1 MDQNILAKLCE
12 NSRNI
17 SSSLS
22 HDEDIS
28 SSTEPRSRYISSR
41 NSTSSRNTPNL
52 MRKHSKNS
60 DEIIELAK
68 TVQDGM
74 ADLTIIDD
82 DLKNTT
88 PDEMQKKMEAM
99 KEDLMKKIKNNEE
112 PLSRKT
118 SALRRMSTEES
129 IEEQIIEEVVIE
141 RPKSRGRNGSTVSF
155 YNNSNSDTGN
165 NYTSDEADKV
175 TLKREFS
182 AKVKKAPAKNI
193 DKYCKDIIQDIE
205 KTSKVID
212 VHMKQFSQSK
222 FTGDKLV
229 EQLQAVDKLND
240 FVNGSGD
247 IPTEALTEL
256 NNNFNMLTE
265 QVFIENEP
273 VRKRSVSSR
282 KNSRIESK
290 TNLLGDSNMS
300 NKDLLDDLL
309 GKK

>member
-22 HDEDIS
+22 HDEDTS
-28 SSTEPRSRYISSR
+28 SSTEPRSRYTSSR

-112 PLSRKT
+112 PRSRKT

-129 IEEQIIEEVVIE
+129 IEEQIIEEVVVE
-141 RPKSRGRNGSTVSF
+141 RPKSRGRIGSTVSF
-155 YNNSNSDTGN
+155 YDNSNSDTGN

-175 TLKREFS
+175 TLIRELS
-182 AKVKKAPAKNI
+182 AKVRKAPVKNI

>member
-22 HDEDIS
+22 HDEDTS

-112 PLSRKT
+112 PRSRKT

-129 IEEQIIEEVVIE
+129 IEEQIVEEVVIE
-141 RPKSRGRNGSTVSF
+141 RPKSRGRIGSSVSF
-155 YNNSNSDTGN
+155 YDNSNSDTGN

-175 TLKREFS
+175 TLKRELS
-182 AKVKKAPAKNI
+182 AKVKKAPVKNI

>member
-22 HDEDIS
+22 HDEDTS

-74 ADLTIIDD
+74 ADLTIMDD

-88 PDEMQKKMEAM
+88 PDEMKKKMEAM

-112 PLSRKT
+112 PRSRKT

-141 RPKSRGRNGSTVSF
+141 RPKSRGRIGSTVSF
-155 YNNSNSDTGN
+155 YDNSNSDTGN

-175 TLKREFS
+175 KFKRELS
-182 AKVKKAPAKNI
+182 AKEKKVPVKNI

-212 VHMKQFSQSK
+212 VHMKQFSQAK

-229 EQLQAVDKLND
+229 EQLQAVDKLNE

-256 NNNFNMLTE
+256 SNNFNMLTE
-265 QVFIENEP
+265 QVFNESEP
-273 VRKRSVSSR
+273 VRKRPSR

-300 NKDLLDDLL
+300 NQDLLDDLL